1 MGLQDELMTDAN
13 AADSNADDA
22 IAEAIPQGSPFERSH
37 FNRDDETGDAR
48 FYSEARLVTH
58 VDDEAIEALGLHY
71 GKSLPEGGAW
81 LDLMSS
87 WISHYPEGLKAGR
100 VSGLGMN
107 AEELAANPRL
117 DDYVVH
123 DLNADPILP
132 YEASS
137 FDAITIA
144 VSVQYLQRPVP
155 VFQEIS
161 RVLKPGGICMV
172 SFSNRCF
179 PTKAIRL
186 WLGSDDATHIQVVGA
201 YMHFA
206 TGLRAPDALDLSP
219 APGASDPLWVVQ
231 ARQAVPDE
239 GGG

>member
-1 MGLQDELMTDAN
+1 MTDAN
-13 AADSNADDA
+13 AADSNADDG
-22 IAEAIPQGSPFERSH
+22 ITEAIPEGSPFERSH
-37 FNRDDETGDAR
+37 FKRDDESGDAL

-71 GKSLPEGGAW
+71 RKSLPEGGAW

-87 WISHYPEGLKAGR
+87 WISHYPEGMESGR

-132 YEASS
+132 YEAAS
-137 FDAITIA
+137 FDAITVA

-186 WLGSDDATHIQVVGA
+186 WLGTDEATHIQIVGA
-201 YMHFA
+201 YFHFA
-206 TGLRAPDALDLSP
+206 DGFTSP
-219 APGASDPLWVVQ
+219 QAIDISPNPGETDPMTVVQ
-231 ARQAVPDE
+231 ARRLEADADSD
-239 GGG
+239 

>member
-1 MGLQDELMTDAN
+1 MDPE
-13 AADSNADDA
+13 ADDA
-22 IAEAIPQGSPFERSH
+22 VAQAIPDGSPFKRSH
-37 FNRDDETGDAR
+37 FNREDEASDDQ
-48 FYSEARLVTH
+48 FYSQARMVAH

-71 GKSLPEGGAW
+71 RKSLPEGGAW

-87 WISHYPEGLKAGR
+87 WISHYPEGLRSGR

-107 AEELAANPRL
+107 AEELTANPRL

-123 DLNADPILP
+123 DLNLDPALP
-132 YEASS
+132 YEDAS

-155 VFQEIS
+155 VFKEIS

-179 PTKAIRL
+179 PTKAIHL
-186 WLGSDDATHIQVVGA
+186 WLGTDDATHIHIVGA
-201 YMHFA
+201 YFHFA
-206 TGLRAPDALDLSP
+206 GDFTAPQAIDVSP
-219 APGASDPLWVVQ
+219 NPGETDPITVVQ
-231 ARQAVPDE
+231 ARRLEAGTD
-239 GGG
+239 